1 MSPCEHSTGV
11 ERSKRQVNAR
21 SRRVASRWKAGA
33 MRFHAEHRFHATPQ
47 AVAGRLADPSFH
59 LGLALP
65 DLAEPDL
72 IAHDVEGDAIRL
84 RLRYEYVGQIDGTA
98 RRLLGGRHLT
108 WVQAISVNLIT
119 ATGGLTMEA
128 EANPRL
134 LHGQADFRI
143 VPDAEGARRT
153 IDGTLTVAVPGFG
166 SMAER
171 HIVPGVLR
179 RLDIEAAALDQQV
192 GSAPPSPEASGSDLA
207 SP

>member
-1 MSPCEHSTGV
+1 
-11 ERSKRQVNAR
+11 
-21 SRRVASRWKAGA
+21 

-65 DLAEPDL
+65 DLAEPEL
-72 IAHDVEGDAIRL
+72 IAQDAEGDEVRL

-108 WVQAISVNLIT
+108 WVQAVTVNLTT
-119 ATGGLTMEA
+119 AIGGLTMEA

-143 VPDAEGARRT
+143 TPDAQGSRRT
-153 IDGTLTVAVPGFG
+153 IDGTLTVAVPGLG

-171 HIVPGVLR
+171 RIVPGVLH
-179 RLDIEAAALDQQV
+179 RLDIEAAALDGQLD
-192 GSAPPSPEASGSDLA
+192 GAPRDPGASGDDTARS
-207 SP
+207 